1 MNLSTSGKLGLN
13 DLDVVDA
20 LINDLEDAINLF
32 KQMEIQLMMS
42 KQFFNKMV
50 EFFPDSEMDYN
61 NIIEEYGELLE
72 TVAIEDVLMPRVI
85 QLLIENQEVD
95 KLKVFFNYIEE
106 VVNTDSHL
114 KDILSITMMEKL
126 GDNDDVLA
134 NAKKYLGATSKELQI
149 EADRVIGRIR

>member
-1 MNLSTSGKLGLN
+1 
-13 DLDVVDA
+13 
-20 LINDLEDAINLF
+20 
-32 KQMEIQLMMS
+32 MMS

-95 KLKVFFNYIEE
+95 KLKVFFNSIEE

>member
-1 MNLSTSGKLGLN
+1 
-13 DLDVVDA
+13 
-20 LINDLEDAINLF
+20 
-32 KQMEIQLMMS
+32 MMS

-149 EADRVIGRIR
+149 EADRVIGRIQNKRGNAPTSNCIASN